1 MQDAIAKLKERIKN
15 GDVPENIDEEILNNI
30 DLDNINIPS
39 VGTDPAIEKQ
49 IKKIFNRFE
58 NLSKYYVETK
68 DHQAILESVEELKAD
83 MVKREEEKHKE

>member
-39 VGTDPAIEKQ
+39 VGTDPAIEK
-49 IKKIFNRFE
+49 
-58 NLSKYYVETK
+58 
-68 DHQAILESVEELKAD
+68 
-83 MVKREEEKHKE
+83 